1 MTEVLKEEQS
11 DCRTVMN
18 RAAGDQAREVG
29 LNHIRL
35 RLSIMVE
42 NWEFKLRVVVSL
54 RQFK

>member
-11 DCRTVMN
+11 DCRTVTN

-35 RLSIMVE
+35 SLSIMVE
-42 NWEFKLRVVVSL
+42 NWEFKLMVVVSL
-54 RQFK
+54 RQF